1 MFACNGCK
9 LLSKEGRQKDF
20 FNNRH
25 CAAFCVKFDP
35 LFFLVRAKGLNF
47 NIDDETAF
55 DTLRLAW
62 VNWHM
67 DVPRLH
73 VRRSHAFG
81 KKRLIA
87 EFLQCDEGSHWQKI
101 RSFPCPKA
109 TISWG
114 SLLSCSS
121 RAPVTRDSLSLPA
134 EWRGKRHHQL
144 EVFLAV
150 RRADG
155 HQAGRARV
163 FCQPPWSTLPPHV
176 WCCEGED
183 QGQRWEE
190 EQQEEEG
197 LISLVVDVVVA
208 ANRQVVN

>member
-1 MFACNGCK
+1 M
-9 LLSKEGRQKDF
+9 
-20 FNNRH
+20 
-25 CAAFCVKFDP
+25 
-35 LFFLVRAKGLNF
+35 RAKGLYF
-47 NIDDETAF
+47 NIDYETAF
-55 DTLRLAW
+55 DTLRRLAW
-62 VNWHM
+62 VNWHV

-144 EVFLAV
+144 EVFLAL
-150 RRADG
+150 R
-155 HQAGRARV
+155 
-163 FCQPPWSTLPPHV
+163 
-176 WCCEGED
+176 

-190 EQQEEEG
+190 EQQEEED
-197 LISLVVDVVVA
+197 LMWLLVDVVVLQISMLSIKKKK
-208 ANRQVVN
+208 RKIKWPGTKVFWD